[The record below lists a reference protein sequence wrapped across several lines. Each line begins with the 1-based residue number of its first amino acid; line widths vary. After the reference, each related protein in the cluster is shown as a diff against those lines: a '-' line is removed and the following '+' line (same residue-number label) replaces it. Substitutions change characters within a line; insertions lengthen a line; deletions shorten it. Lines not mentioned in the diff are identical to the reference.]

1 MAAYQLCRAKAAEHP
16 FYIES
21 IDANIYTIE
30 ELCFYLYED
39 LSLLDESIL
48 NTKLCDWLA
57 KELGMTKLA
66 FQIKEKLP
74 DAESIAELILPIFR
88 EIAYLNAAEYRSVQ
102 EQITKREGQ
111 PEDIRRKIRA
121 DALVGYGMFSGA
133 VTIYRQILRQKSQ
146 GKLGLQFYA
155 NVLNN
160 MAGAYGRMFLF
171 EEAAQCLWQS
181 YELVRSNAVYRSYL
195 ALLPFYLNKEDCQK
209 RLEELRVPK
218 EQWDKIEAEKQ
229 QVTEQLE
236 QKPPFAHAT
245 QETMRKFLSEEKRKY
260 HKSRR

>member
-30 ELCFYLYED
+30 ELCFYFQENI
-39 LSLLDESIL
+39 SLLDESIL

-57 KELGMTKLA
+57 EELGMSKLA

-74 DAESIAELILPIFR
+74 EAESIAELVLPVFR
-88 EIAYLNAAEYRSVQ
+88 EIAYLNAAEYRSIQ
-102 EQITKREGQ
+102 EQITRLEVQ
-111 PEDIRRKIRA
+111 PKDIRRKIKA
-121 DALVGYGMFSGA
+121 DSLVEYGMFSGA
-133 VTIYRQILRQKSQ
+133 ITIYRQILGQKSQ

-155 NVLNN
+155 TVLNN

-171 EEAAQCLWQS
+171 EEAANCLWQS

-195 ALLPFYLNKEDCQK
+195 ALLPLYLNEEDCKK

-218 EQWDKIEAEKQ
+218 EQWEKIEAEKR
-229 QVTEQLE
+229 QVTEKLDQRATFE
-236 QKPPFAHAT
+236 NTT
-245 QETMRKFLSEEKRKY
+245 QETLLKFLNEEKRKY

>member
-1 MAAYQLCRAKAAEHP
+1 MAVYQLCRAKAAKHP

-21 IDANIYTIE
+21 IDTNIYTIE
-30 ELCFYLYED
+30 ELCFYLKEN

-48 NTKLCDWLA
+48 NTRLCDWLSD
-57 KELGMTKLA
+57 ELGMTKLA
-66 FQIKEKLP
+66 FRIKEKLP
-74 DAESIAELILPIFR
+74 DAQSIAELVMPVFR

-102 EQITKREGQ
+102 EQITRLEVQ

-121 DALVGYGMFSGA
+121 DALAEYGMYSGA
-133 VTIYRQILRQKSQ
+133 VTAYRQILEQKSQ

-155 NVLNN
+155 TVLNN

-171 EEAAQCLWQS
+171 EEAAECLWQS
-181 YELVRSNAVYRSYL
+181 YEMVRSNAVYRSYL
-195 ALLPFYLNKEDCQK
+195 ALLPLYLSEEACRK

-218 EQWDKIEAEKQ
+218 EQWAKIEEEKQ
-229 QVTEQLE
+229 RAVQPLE
-236 QKPPFAHAT
+236 EKPPFANAS
-245 QETMRKFLSEEKRKY
+245 QETLNRFLNEEKRKD